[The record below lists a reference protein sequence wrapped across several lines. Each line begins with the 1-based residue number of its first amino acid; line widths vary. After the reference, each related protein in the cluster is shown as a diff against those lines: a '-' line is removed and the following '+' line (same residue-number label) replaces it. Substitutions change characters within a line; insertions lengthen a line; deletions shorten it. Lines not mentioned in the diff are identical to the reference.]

1 MSSPA
6 KLTFFHQKQ
15 NFFPKIFGGSGFSS
29 YLCPRF
35 TDDSS
40 LSGRATVSPMA
51 SGRRLFL
58 CLMGKNIFP
67 QLGKYIF
74 LTGEIILA
82 INGGCMNRRFDKSFR
97 ISHHL

>member
-15 NFFPKIFGGSGFSS
+15 NFFPKIFGSS
-29 YLCPRF
+29 KYSPYLCHRL

-51 SGRRLFL
+51 SWPQAFF
-58 CLMGKNIFP
+58 MPKSIIFP
-67 QLGKYIF
+67 ATGKRCTYM
-74 LTGEIILA
+74 A
-82 INGGCMNRRFDKSFR
+82 AA
-97 ISHHL
+97 